1 MNIQWKTMI
10 ALVFAAI
17 SAAAAAADIW
27 YEDNNLGRADG
38 MPPDFVSKFSQ
49 PELFSQASS
58 YLRVYMVR
66 SNVLTAM
73 SDGFLADSFRPY
85 LTRNNIKLAVDAVG
99 ATWMQASGRKTIAS
113 REIRLLERLK
123 RLGIQVDY
131 VSLQSVLSKPL
142 VIDGV
147 TVDYPMSKRIKDAV
161 THAKS
166 VRKIYPQAQIGI
178 IDAIPSHVEDYRQ
191 PYLLLKN
198 ALARERIALS
208 YIHLDMPFDIPREQL
223 LGITWPQARAV
234 ESYVEDVLG
243 IRFGFMTTSAKGGRV
258 SSREFHE
265 RVLAAQEC
273 YLGAGGTPTDF
284 IIASWFP
291 FPQTTIPETATG
303 DDYPA
308 MRTVLEYGRQ
318 LDRIG
323 RTGGVTIDRPG
334 WVPKCSTR

>member
-1 MNIQWKTMI
+1 MNIQWKAII

-17 SAAAAAADIW
+17 SATATAANIW
-27 YEDNNLGRADG
+27 YEDNNLGRANG
-38 MPPDFVSKFSQ
+38 MPADFASKFSQ
-49 PELFSQASS
+49 PESFSQASS

-66 SNVLTAM
+66 SNVLAAM
-73 SDGFLADSFRPY
+73 DDGFLADSFHPY
-85 LTRNNIKLAVDAVG
+85 LTRNNIKLAIDAVG
-99 ATWMQASGRKTIAS
+99 ATWMQAPERKIIAN

-123 RLGIQVDY
+123 RLGMQVDY

-223 LGITWPQARAV
+223 LGITWAQARAV
-234 ESYVEDVLG
+234 ESYVEEVLG
-243 IRFGFMTTSAKGGRV
+243 LRFGFMTTSAKGGRA
-258 SSREFHE
+258 SSKEFHE

-273 YLGAGGTPTDF
+273 YLGAGGTPGDL

-291 FPQTTIPETATG
+291 FPQTTIPETAAG

-308 MRTVLEYGRQ
+308 MRTVLEYGSQ
-318 LDRIG
+318 LDRIE
-323 RTGGVTIDRPG
+323 RRGGLTMGQPG
-334 WVPKCSTR
+334 WDAMCTPQ